1 MKRFL
6 FISSVICLSF
16 VLTGCPYDSEV
27 PVDAPTAVK
36 YPAAILGNWEPKSSS
51 DDFYKIKR
59 KDDYVI
65 AIIKTK
71 REAKPD
77 DTPEEYFAFMSDVD
91 GVKFLN
97 LYDKNDEENGTKKF
111 YLYKIEISTSG
122 ARITLSPL
130 TENIDEKFQ
139 TSAELKAF
147 IKENMKHS
155 FFYDKEEQVFIKA
168 D

>member
-6 FISSVICLSF
+6 FIAAIISF
-16 VLTGCPYDSEV
+16 SFILTGCPYDSEV
-27 PVDAPTAVK
+27 AIDNPASVK
-36 YPAAILGNWEPKSSS
+36 YPAALLGNWEPKSSS
-51 DDFYKIKR
+51 DEFYKIKR
-59 KDDYVI
+59 KDDFVI
-65 AIIKTK
+65 SIIKTK
-71 REAKPD
+71 KNAKAE
-77 DTPEEYFAFMSDVD
+77 DTPEEYEAFLSEVD

-97 LYDKNDEENGTKKF
+97 LYEKSGDNSTPKF
-111 YLYKIEISTSG
+111 YLYKLEINNSG
-122 ARITLSPL
+122 TKITLSPL

-155 FFYDKEEQVFIKA
+155 FFFDKEEEVFIKA